1 VTRYQGPITAAL
13 LGASTPID
21 HEHTQLWFHFYLRDP
36 DDERAAKVAEAFVA
50 SVSRE
55 VTQDIPIW
63 ERKRYVPR
71 PQLAPGEAPILEFR
85 RWFSQFYAE
94 DVV

>member
-1 VTRYQGPITAAL
+1 M
-13 LGASTPID
+13 S
-21 HEHTQLWFHFYLRDP
+21 
-36 DDERAAKVAEAFVA
+36 

-71 PQLAPGEAPILEFR
+71 PQLAAGEAPILEFR
-85 RWFSQFYAE
+85 RWFAQFYAE
-94 DVV
+94 MP

>member
-1 VTRYQGPITAAL
+1 MTRYEGPITAVL

-21 HEHTQLWFHFYLRDP
+21 EEHTQLWFHFYLKDP
-36 DDERAAKVAEAFVA
+36 DSERSKRVAEAFVS

-85 RWFSQFYAE
+85 RWFSQFYAA
-94 DVV
+94 DTP